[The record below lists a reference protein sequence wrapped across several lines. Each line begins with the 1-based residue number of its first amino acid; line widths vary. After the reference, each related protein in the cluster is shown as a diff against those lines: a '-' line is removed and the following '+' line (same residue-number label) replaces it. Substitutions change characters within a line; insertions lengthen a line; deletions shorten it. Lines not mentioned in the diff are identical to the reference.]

1 MSDDDDR
8 DARIL
13 AAIVVA
19 FDRLRDDLGERLEVL
34 DERLVQTRADVME
47 RLVQVRADVMERID
61 RLRDALTARRDDD
74 AVNFGA
80 AERAE
85 KIAPG
90 AREEVRA
97 MGGQVNAM
105 GDQVNAMV
113 RQIQRLQSEVRQ
125 LKGES

>member
-1 MSDDDDR
+1 MSDER

-13 AAIVVA
+13 AALEQ
-19 FDRLRDDLGERLEVL
+19 LRDDLAGQ
-34 DERLVQTRADVME
+34 LVQLRADVM
-47 RLVQVRADVMERID
+47 ARID
-61 RLRDALTARRDDD
+61 RLQDALAAQRDAD

-85 KIAPG
+85 KIALR

-105 GDQVNAMV
+105 V
-113 RQIQRLQSEVRQ
+113 RQIQRLQSKVRQ
-125 LKGES
+125 LKGEH